1 MRLRPSA
8 EEPEPHRSVKS
19 LGRGYVALA
28 QVSLADPPDG
38 HDIRF
43 DRRRLEVIH
52 SRQAV
57 GGSLRR
63 GTVTGIEAATEETT
77 TYRCEAE

>member
-1 MRLRPSA
+1 MSLNATRLRPSA

-43 DRRRLEVIH
+43 DL
-52 SRQAV
+52 V
-57 GGSLRR
+57 GDLGEGHRDVRSTAIVTP
-63 GTVTGIEAATEETT
+63 GTLL
-77 TYRCEAE
+77 